1 MLRVHALIGA
11 NNLYLSGEPL
21 DYDDKFWQPRII
33 NEFEI
38 NREFEFSSNNNN
50 KITSLSLSLDNSD
63 GYFDTY
69 ETTLGLLN
77 QKFTFYFN
85 EGDDK
90 VKSFTGKV
98 NKVSS
103 YGEKISLEVLQTG
116 YEYLDMPMPDA
127 QIAYDFYST
136 NGLNHSWNAVPV
148 PIGTV
153 NRMPLAWVNLAYSE
167 FIIGSG
173 PIFKVRKLYFDKVE
187 VYNVD
192 SGVNGYQPSPD
203 YAKVKFRI
211 FHGAGTSGAPE
222 TVDGHVSR
230 YPGFAY
236 IEVYKDVG
244 GDPADPLTPDG
255 DTAQI
260 YADVDGLRNAG
271 NTDAERNPA
280 QILYNLYTKNSTE
293 WEGYGLGVTPD
304 DDIIDF
310 NDAIDECTAQG
321 FKIDGVLDKT
331 TEFREWQKEICKC
344 CRGAVVEEEG
354 KIKMYIDTVKIPAT
368 TLFDESGDSGYVCD
382 VSTWSEPDLE
392 SQINRMKLSYSWNF
406 ELQNYN
412 KKPAINGESSITDP
426 YLVNETHA
434 LRIGKWNTE
443 ELNFKLIKDD
453 ATAHKLAQYYL
464 NKQVLQLKT
473 ATLTTIEDIPNLDAK
488 DNISVTCSRYGWVA
502 KEFIITKIS
511 RAQGKTTMSIR
522 EYASGVYTFV
532 NPGTGVEETGN
543 TYSVY
548 NIPEKP
554 VMTSLNL
561 VNETLA
567 DGTNQTKVNVN
578 FTRPATNVVMTALY
592 YKLSSEAE
600 SEFRALDV
608 TVDTSQIQTI
618 WKGIES
624 GSYNFRLV
632 SISPVGIYSGIS
644 IESGDTHYYG
654 QPGSETT
661 LVVVGDAGIPGQPN
675 ISRPVP
681 TKGGASIY
689 IEIAGGLPDD
699 FSHFKIFRQFSG
711 YPKAEISNNQSGQ
724 LFVDNDNLNQYLAR
738 QYSAIAYDKTGNASP
753 ESNLS
758 LSITPLQIG
767 NNDITEGEQ
776 IIAKDFRT
784 ALNVEIGTPGVA
796 FNSFGLNAYNN
807 TANTFSIDANTGNVT
822 MTGTITATDGLI
834 GGFTIDETEGLYAG
848 TGATRVQMKAGVG
861 FWAGATAQVDAPF
874 SVSQAGALKAT
885 SGLIGGFTIDETEG
899 LYAGCNSTRV
909 QMKAGA
915 GFWAGATAQVDAP
928 FSVNQ
933 AGCLKAESG
942 LIAGWTVTGSYLYK
956 YNSSNYMYLH
966 SDYNTIYTRHN
977 DSGIG
982 VSHGQICSGTIMS
995 GRYGLAVF
1003 QGTERLFEASSSC
1016 CMFAGW
1022 NFDTNKLY
1030 NDKVFIDSAGGLC
1043 GNYTAGT
1050 TGWCIGCDGSAEFS
1064 TVTVRGTVCADCGCV
1079 GGWLVN
1085 ATQIYSASCGLILC
1099 STGSIS
1105 SGSFTSGNKGWQ
1117 IDCNGD
1123 AEFNNITARGA
1134 IRTAVFIK
1142 DEISVIGGR
1151 TLIRPATILTTDE
1164 TFASG
1169 SSVFSVDDNAQFAI
1183 NDIIRIKDGI
1193 NDYWGTVTAS
1203 TTGLITA
1210 SYNFGTT
1217 VGSIFTTG
1225 QAIVNY
1231 GCNVCCGG
1239 ITLDGQCPYIDIY
1252 THSGTPWLGTD
1263 SKVRLGNL
1271 KGWGGF
1277 SPTVDTYGIG
1287 IGTSAGHCLSYD
1299 DISGT
1304 LNIKGAI
1311 NIQAGSSIAGTAI
1324 GTMAT
1329 RDSVL
1334 ASDMLGTGGTGGA
1347 INDDPNFTDSSA
1359 WMNHG
1364 GGGQY
1369 VFTTVTDGKVGN
1381 NLLRSATG
1389 VVSFPFTA
1397 RYYPIDL
1404 NKTYRIRAWVRKS
1417 ATSNGR
1423 LYMSWQKYDA
1433 NGTKLDGN
1441 EGCYVVGGVTPS
1453 TSWTEYSVVV
1463 GYGTSTL
1470 AQSNAKTMKIGFLLN
1485 HGASSGY
1492 MEVQD
1497 FRIEEVLPGSLV
1509 RGMDNLSNLTTSVI
1523 PTTAIAPSG
1532 AGLYLGSNFLG
1543 YYDSSNWK
1551 TYMDNSGNFHLGGSS
1566 PTTGLS
1572 WDATSDTLTVNGIIN
1587 IQSGSSGY
1595 SQFSDKPTNLA
1606 GINSTEGTKLTGIAT
1621 GADVTSSNTSYDT
1634 ARVSGSLSAT
1644 VEGGALLANAGFD
1657 ASSRLV
1663 TAVIPTVN
1671 VAPSGDGL
1679 YLGADYMGFHCGTDW
1694 KTYMDNNGD
1703 FFLGGSSTSNGLAWD
1718 ASADSLIIHGAVY
1731 ADTGVIGGFT
1741 IDPTEG
1747 LYAGT
1752 GATRVQMKTGAGF
1765 WAGATAQASAPFS
1778 VNQVGYL
1785 KSTYGL
1791 IGGWNFN
1798 AACLYSANNCIV
1810 IDSTG
1815 SIKGHY
1821 SATVGAETGWCINSA
1836 GNAVFNNATVRGTVC
1851 ADAGYFGNYCIVNGK
1866 LHSESAGYSTSTMS
1880 TAFNS
1885 TSSSRCY
1892 CNISQPQG
1900 IFLYFNCT
1908 SPSSCINTVNL
1919 NYANLTYCT
1928 VAGDNHST
1936 LNSAELRFYSC
1947 VSGSTDFK
1955 GSQITHNGIDIYH
1968 RTSLSC
1974 YRCSRIQ
1981 IYGSCTGSSSMYAP
1995 LKVCVIGGNT
2005 CYAICANG
2013 IIQSG
2018 MLCSTGNICAT
2029 YQVKSNCLLGVN
2041 CVETPIIRMA
2051 NGTYIGSM
2059 NTAWL
2064 HFYGVGSGNYFY
2076 CNISGGF
2083 TRIYQN
2089 GNRFELSSVGSCSYL
2104 QLQACTSGATYQ
2116 ARLSARYCALCPMIL
2131 SGYANTPV
2139 LHQKNAY
2146 CDVWITAT
2154 KIICADAPNFYTPI
2168 VNSGSICATCCVSSP
2183 FFISSHN
2190 SNQCLDMNAS
2200 RMACNVFCYS
2210 TAAIAICVP
2219 ITNHYA
2225 AIYTNGKIIGIYQT
2239 FSDRNMKCDFN
2250 FNYSILGRLRKAPMG
2265 AWKWRS
2271 GDGTDCHVG
2280 MIAQDFDYYFPDL
2293 SDSCT
2298 MVPNMDGIALMGVK
2312 EVDENVQALEQ
2323 CNIKLENCINTLD
2336 TVIKIQGNQ
2345 ISEIQKQI
2353 GGLL

>member
-38 NREFEFSSNNNN
+38 NREFEFSSKNNN

-90 VKSFTGKV
+90 VKTFTGKV

-600 SEFRALDV
+600 SEFRALDI

-675 ISRPVP
+675 ISSPVP

-848 TGATRVQMKAGVG
+848 TGATRVQMKAGAG
-861 FWAGATAQVDAPF
+861 FWAGATAQASAPF

-885 SGLIGGFTIDETEG
+885 DGLIGGWCMDSYKLWSGTALGAVGNHIMLSNSNQGSGYAYNQTRILSG
-899 LYAGCNSTRV
+899 LSYTWHESSNAGHIVFGQIATAGGSALKTDFYGIQMMRWSGEEYFALSTRI
-909 QMKAGA
+909 GT
-915 GFWAGATAQVDAP
+915 G
-928 FSVNQ
+928 VNEQ
-933 AGCLKAESG
+933 YNRIGGWCFTNNCLCSG
-942 LIAGWTVTGSYLYK
+942 GIGINSSGSIAG
-956 YNSSNYMYLH
+956 NYSAH
-966 SDYNTIYTRHN
+966 
-977 DSGIG
+977 
-982 VSHGQICSGTIMS
+982 VS
-995 GRYGLAVF
+995 
-1003 QGTERLFEASSSC
+1003 
-1016 CMFAGW
+1016 
-1022 NFDTNKLY
+1022 
-1030 NDKVFIDSAGGLC
+1030 
-1043 GNYTAGT
+1043 
-1050 TGWCIGCDGSAEFS
+1050 GWCISGTGNAEFND
-1064 TVTVRGTVCADCGCV
+1064 VTVRGTVYATSGSFTGSIYANV
-1079 GGWLVN
+1079 GGTIAGWNLN
-1085 ATQIYSASCGLILC
+1085 STQLYSASCCLILC
-1099 STGSIS
+1099 SNGSIS
-1105 SGSFTSGNKGWQ
+1105 SQFTSGNKGWQ
-1117 IDCNGD
+1117 IDCSGG
-1123 AEFNNITARGA
+1123 AEFNDITARGA

-1151 TLIRPATILTTDE
+1151 TLIRPATTISYENCLGTSTTWLYSED
-1164 TFASG
+1164 TS
-1169 SSVFSVDDNAQFAI
+1169 QFAV
-1183 NDIIRIKDGI
+1183 NDIVRVKDED
-1193 NDYWGTVTAS
+1193 NDYWGIVYSCTATYIGVVRQS
-1203 TTGLITA
+1203 GDYGWTPTK
-1210 SYNFGTT
+1210 
-1217 VGSIFTTG
+1217 G

-1239 ITLDGQCPYIDIY
+1239 ILLDGQCPYIDIY
-1252 THSGTPWLGTD
+1252 THSGNPWTYTD
-1263 SKVRLGNL
+1263 SRVRLGNL

-1277 SPTVDTYGIG
+1277 STDTYGIG
-1287 IGTSAGHCLSYD
+1287 IGSSTGHCLSYD

-1359 WMNHG
+1359 WMSR

-1389 VVSFPFTA
+1389 TSSFPFTA

-1404 NKTYRIRAWVRKS
+1404 NKTYRIRAWVRRS
-1417 ATSNGR
+1417 ATSDGI

-1433 NGTKLDGN
+1433 NGTKLDAN

-1485 HGASSGY
+1485 YGASSGY

-1572 WDATSDTLTVNGIIN
+1572 WDATSDTLTVNG
-1587 IQSGSSGY
+1587 
-1595 SQFSDKPTNLA
+1595 
-1606 GINSTEGTKLTGIAT
+1606 
-1621 GADVTSSNTSYDT
+1621 
-1634 ARVSGSLSAT
+1634 
-1644 VEGGALLANAGFD
+1644 
-1657 ASSRLV
+1657 
-1663 TAVIPTVN
+1663 TVN
-1671 VAPSGDGL
+1671 
-1679 YLGADYMGFHCGTDW
+1679 ADD
-1694 KTYMDNNGD
+1694 
-1703 FFLGGSSTSNGLAWD
+1703 
-1718 ASADSLIIHGAVY
+1718 
-1731 ADTGVIGGFT
+1731 GVIGGFT

-1866 LHSESAGYSTSTMS
+1866 LHSESAAYSTSTMS
-1880 TAFNS
+1880 TASND
-1885 TSSSRCY
+1885 TYSSRCY

-1900 IFLYFNCT
+1900 IFLHFNCT
-1908 SPSSCINTVNL
+1908 SPSSCINTLNL
-1919 NYANLTYCT
+1919 NYADLTYCT

-1936 LNSAELRFYSC
+1936 LNSAGLKFYSC

-1968 RTSLSC
+1968 RTSLSF

-2005 CYAICANG
+2005 CYAMCTNG

-2018 MLCSTGNICAT
+2018 MLCSTGNICAKC
-2029 YQVKSNCLLGVN
+2029 YV
-2041 CVETPIIRMA
+2041 I
-2051 NGTYIGSM
+2051 
-2059 NTAWL
+2059 
-2064 HFYGVGSGNYFY
+2064 
-2076 CNISGGF
+2076 
-2083 TRIYQN
+2083 
-2089 GNRFELSSVGSCSYL
+2089 
-2104 QLQACTSGATYQ
+2104 
-2116 ARLSARYCALCPMIL
+2116 
-2131 SGYANTPV
+2131 
-2139 LHQKNAY
+2139 
-2146 CDVWITAT
+2146 
-2154 KIICADAPNFYTPI
+2154 
-2168 VNSGSICATCCVSSP
+2168 SP